1 MAERIRILSGM
12 RPTGRFHLGNY
23 LGAAKNWVEL
33 QNQNDCFY
41 FIADYHALTTEPDGR
56 TVESKVFDLT
66 ADLIA
71 VGVDPKRSV
80 LYLQSQVPEVAEL
93 SLMLS
98 MVTPLSWVMRTPAFK
113 QKAKQHPDNVNLGLL
128 SYPILQG
135 ADILIVK
142 GVGVPVGK
150 DQSAHIELVREVAR
164 RFNRTYS
171 EVFPEP
177 RVLLTETPLVKGT
190 DGKQRMSKTIGN
202 IVGVTDEPEVIR
214 KQVMSMVTDVKRPRM
229 TDPGHPRTCNVC
241 AFYKFFFDDWQ
252 HYWDLCRR
260 AQIGCNEKKKLLA
273 ERIIETY
280 RPFREVR
287 AELSPEIVA
296 GILDQGSETARAV
309 ARQTMAEVRQ
319 AVGLPSLRTR

>member
-1 MAERIRILSGM
+1 MAERMRILSGM

-23 LGAAKNWVEL
+23 LGAAKNWVSL
-33 QNQNDCFY
+33 QNEYDCYY
-41 FIADYHALTTEPDGR
+41 FIADFHALTTEPDGH
-56 TVESKVFDLT
+56 TVESKVYDLT
-66 ADLIA
+66 ADLLA
-71 VGVDPKRSV
+71 VGIDPKRSV

-113 QKAKQHPDNVNLGLL
+113 EKAKQSPDNVNLGLL

-142 GVGVPVGK
+142 GIGVPVGK
-150 DQSAHIELVREVAR
+150 DQLAHVELVREVAR

-171 EVFPEP
+171 PVFPEP
-177 RVLLTETPLVKGT
+177 RALLTETPLIKGT
-190 DGKQRMSKTIGN
+190 DGKQRMSKTVGN

-214 KQVMSMVTDVKRPRM
+214 KQVLSMVTDVKRPLK
-229 TDPGHPRTCNVC
+229 TDPGHPRSCNVC
-241 AFYKFFFDDWQ
+241 AFYKLFFDDWQ

-260 AQIGCNEKKKLLA
+260 AQIGCHEKKKLLA
-273 ERIIETY
+273 ERIIETFG
-280 RPFREVR
+280 PFREAR
-287 AELSPEIVA
+287 GELSPEKVA
-296 GILDQGSETARAV
+296 SVLDEGSERARAV

-319 AVGLPSLRTR
+319 AVGLPPLR